1 MESSERTETIMK
13 ITSIAKRILI
23 LAALFLLAACSPGD
37 HMIGPRSED
46 AWKEHRKQQ
55 EELKETWGNT
65 EIYAYIQTIQEDLQN
80 VNANVVFKEGFST
93 TTESKELD
101 ALKKLYED
109 MHYKDEISLDEFLA
123 KLEDSSLRYAT
134 GGEMELQSITDNGDG
149 SYKVDLDYHVN
160 VDSLMR
166 VIITVRKESDGSF
179 HTEFK

>member
-1 MESSERTETIMK
+1 
-13 ITSIAKRILI
+13 
-23 LAALFLLAACSPGD
+23 
-37 HMIGPRSED
+37 MIGPRSED

-134 GGEMELQSITDNGDG
+134 GGETELQSITDNGDG
-149 SYKVDLDYHVN
+149 SYKVDLDYYIN